1 MGVGLWPN
9 FIIWECIQFCLLAH
23 FELEKVFK
31 KLDYRIF
38 SMNKIF
44 TEILLCDTLSWKN
57 EYIVLLLSADKNVW
71 HTPWSMIGVCAVF
84 AHYRHRTAT
93 WLWLENVST
102 AINVYGACAITPI
115 YLLGV
120 CNAEQIFALFTAPSK
135 SCRFFKNNTNEYNFD
150 LPISNLQCW

>member
-1 MGVGLWPN
+1 MHFNQLQFNSKHAILGVGLWPN

-102 AINVYGACAITPI
+102 AINVYSACAITPI
-115 YLLGV
+115 YLFVGGV
-120 CNAEQIFALFTAPSK
+120 
-135 SCRFFKNNTNEYNFD
+135 
-150 LPISNLQCW
+150 QCWADLRTIYFT